1 MSALNKTGMPMRV
14 RFLHTSDWQ
23 LGVTRHF
30 LDADSQ
36 ARWTAARFE
45 GIRKLGAIA
54 AAEKCEFIVVAG
66 DIFESN
72 QVDRRTIVKACEV
85 MSTIQVPTFLLPAN
99 HEPLD
104 AGSVYRSK
112 HWKDRKPANV
122 QVLEAFGRPVQ
133 IRTGVEVVGA
143 PWTSKRPLKDLVA
156 DVAAGLDAAPGVLR
170 VMVGHG
176 AVDELSPNRDDPA
189 VIHVAD
195 AERAI
200 DEGRFH
206 YLALGDRHSFAKVG
220 ASGRI
225 FYSGTHE
232 AYDFGEVDPGKI
244 LIVELGPE
252 DVTVTPRQIG
262 AWRFVLYQAR
272 ISTADD
278 LEALARYLDSLQD
291 KERTIIKLGL
301 VGTLT
306 IRLYARLEEIE
317 EHASDLFAA
326 VVRSH
331 SRSELIV
338 MPDNS
343 DFDDLSLAGFAASA
357 VEKLRAQAQGAG
369 PEAEQASDAL
379 ALAMRLAGRA
389 A

>member
-1 MSALNKTGMPMRV
+1 MRV

-23 LGVTRHF
+23 LGVTRRF

-54 AAEKCEFIVVAG
+54 AEEKCEFIVVAG
-66 DIFESN
+66 DVFESN
-72 QVDRRTIVKACEV
+72 QVDRRTIVKACEA
-85 MSTIQVPTFLLPAN
+85 MSGIPVPIFLLPAN
-99 HEPLD
+99 HDPLD
-104 AGSVYRSK
+104 AGSVFRSK
-112 HWKDRKPANV
+112 NWQDRKPAQV
-122 QVLEAFGRPVQ
+122 QVLEESGRPVQ
-133 IRTGVEVVGA
+133 IRAGVEVVGA
-143 PWTSKRPLKDLVA
+143 PWTSKRPLTDLVA
-156 DVAAGLDAAPGVLR
+156 DASVGLDAAPGTLR

-200 DEGRFH
+200 GEGRFH

-220 ASGRI
+220 SSGRI
-225 FYSGTHE
+225 VYSGTHE
-232 AYDFGEVDPGKI
+232 AYDFGEVEPGKV
-244 LIVELGPE
+244 LIVDLGPE
-252 DVTVTPRQIG
+252 GVTVIPRQNG
-262 AWRFVLYQAR
+262 AWRFVSHQAQ

-278 LEALARYLDSLQD
+278 LAALARYLDSLPD
-291 KERTIIKLGL
+291 KDRTIIKLGL

-306 IRLYARLEEIE
+306 IRLHARLEEIE

-331 SRSELIV
+331 SRSELLVI
-338 MPDNS
+338 PDDS
-343 DFDDLSLAGFAASA
+343 DFNDLSLAGFAAVT

-369 PEAEQASDAL
+369 PEAEQAGDAL
-379 ALAMRLAGRA
+379 ALVMRLAERA